1 MYFWFDLYEKR
12 SDDRIWRSRCIVY
25 SSDKKDAE
33 KRAREPIHG
42 KRDLV
47 ACIFRKKAENFDSKV
62 FKPAKKETK
71 IHEGIPSTNELRE
84 LGIAFTE
91 MQKMPY
97 EYNGFEPV
105 EEIENEPFRSE
116 PKYESIKCE
125 YCGESIPKNGAAQ
138 FSHLRKHVKQ
148 LVDQGMISD
157 LEAKQ
162 IRKVKLNPKMK
173 KRFQNAFRSL

>member
-25 SSDKKDAE
+25 LSDKKNAE
-33 KRAREPIHG
+33 KKAREPIHE

-47 ACIFRKKAENFDSKV
+47 ACIFRKKAENYDSKV
-62 FKPAKKETK
+62 FKPARKETN
-71 IHEGIPSTNELRE
+71 IHDGIPSIKELQE

-91 MQKMPY
+91 MQKVPY
-97 EYNGFEPV
+97 EYISSGP
-105 EEIENEPFRSE
+105 EEIEEIEDEQIQEPRYE
-116 PKYESIKCE
+116 PIKCE

-148 LVDQGMISD
+148 LVDRDVISD
-157 LEAKQ
+157 LEAKK
-162 IRKVKLNPKMK
+162 IRKVKLSPGMK
-173 KRFQNAFRSL
+173 KKFKEAFRS